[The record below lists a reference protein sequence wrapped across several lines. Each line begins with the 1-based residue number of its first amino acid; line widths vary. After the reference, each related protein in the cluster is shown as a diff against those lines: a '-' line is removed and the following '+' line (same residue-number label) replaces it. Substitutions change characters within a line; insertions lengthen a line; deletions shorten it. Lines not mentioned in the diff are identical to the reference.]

1 MLFQRSLTRPALQ
14 KDGMPEVHLTTG
26 DLVLGQV
33 KAGCLRSW
41 GQVWKLTS
49 QTSLLARVSTVPLM
63 AQLAQPAHFLIAD
76 LYRDSDTNSLDFC
89 LLSV

>member
-14 KDGMPEVHLTTG
+14 KDGMPEVAG

-49 QTSLLARVSTVPLM
+49 QTSLLARVSTAPLM

-76 LYRDSDTNSLDFC
+76 LDRDRDINSLDFC